1 MGTLEK
7 LTCQCC
13 GAALPIPKY
22 GDRGLECSYCG
33 ATYLIKKDPNSY
45 NYITVLQQA
54 GWYQKIGA
62 KIAIDEESVRY
73 YPPAMLKK
81 EYVKQLSSKIA
92 EALIPYLNFEE
103 DMDIINM
110 RRNIFASLKIIKD
123 DNYGNI
129 NNFEL
134 RRFGH

>member
-1 MGTLEK
+1 
-7 LTCQCC
+7 
-13 GAALPIPKY
+13 
-22 GDRGLECSYCG
+22 
-33 ATYLIKKDPNSY
+33 
-45 NYITVLQQA
+45 
-54 GWYQKIGA
+54 
-62 KIAIDEESVRY
+62 
-73 YPPAMLKK
+73 MLKK
-81 EYVKQLSSKIA
+81 EYVKQLSSTLA

-134 RRFGH
+134 RQFGH

>member
-1 MGTLEK
+1 
-7 LTCQCC
+7 
-13 GAALPIPKY
+13 
-22 GDRGLECSYCG
+22 
-33 ATYLIKKDPNSY
+33 
-45 NYITVLQQA
+45 
-54 GWYQKIGA
+54 
-62 KIAIDEESVRY
+62 
-73 YPPAMLKK
+73 MLKK